1 MCLAFANGSLYAS
14 RRLKNAFKFL
24 LLLFSPMLLL
34 REYIQV
40 RPLEGCEGHMDTQD
54 LPAEANL
61 DRPSTVHLGS
71 EHRCVK
77 SPAKSAES
85 AHISIARHVTR

>member
-1 MCLAFANGSLYAS
+1 MRLAFANSSLYAS
-14 RRLKNAFKFL
+14 RRLKNACKFL

-40 RPLEGCEGHMDTQD
+40 RPLEGCEGHMNTQD
-54 LPAEANL
+54 LPTEANL

-71 EHRCVK
+71 EHRCVR

-85 AHISIARHVTR
+85 AHISIARQVTQ

>member
-1 MCLAFANGSLYAS
+1 MPANFCFSL
-14 RRLKNAFKFL
+14 
-24 LLLFSPMLLL
+24 PMLLL

-40 RPLEGCEGHMDTQD
+40 RPWKDVSGHMDTQD

-61 DRPSTVHLGS
+61 DRPSTIHLGS
-71 EHRCVK
+71 EHRCVR

-85 AHISIARHVTR
+85 AHISIAGQVTR